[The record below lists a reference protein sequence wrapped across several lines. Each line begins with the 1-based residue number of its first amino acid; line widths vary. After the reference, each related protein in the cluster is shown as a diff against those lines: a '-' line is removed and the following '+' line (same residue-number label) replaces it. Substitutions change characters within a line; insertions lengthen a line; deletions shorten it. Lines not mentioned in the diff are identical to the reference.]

1 MSPWL
6 ALIIGLVIG
15 WIVGV
20 LIARQNY
27 ETCRKQIERMKQEL
41 MAQDKQLQSA
51 RQEIAELEEQVEEQI
66 KGASST

>member
-6 ALIIGLVIG
+6 ALFIGLAIG

-27 ETCRKQIERMKQEL
+27 ETCRKQIEQMKQEL
-41 MAQDKQLQSA
+41 MAQDAQLQSA
-51 RQEIAELEEQVEEQI
+51 RQEIADLEDQI
-66 KGASST
+66 AEKQPV

>member
-1 MSPWL
+1 MSPWITL
-6 ALIIGLVIG
+6 FIGLVIG

-41 MAQDKQLQSA
+41 MAQDVQLETA
-51 RQEIAELEEQVEEQI
+51 RQEIADLETKI
-66 KGASST
+66 KETSPR

>member
-27 ETCRKQIERMKQEL
+27 ETCRKQIEQMKQEL
-41 MAQDKQLQSA
+41 MAQDAQLQSA
-51 RQEIAELEEQVEEQI
+51 RQEIADLEDQVAEKQPV
-66 KGASST
+66 

>member
-6 ALIIGLVIG
+6 ALVIGLIIG

-41 MAQDKQLQSA
+41 TAQDAQLQSA
-51 RQEIAELEEQVEEQI
+51 RQEIANLEEQVKE
-66 KGASST
+66 KAG

>member
-6 ALIIGLVIG
+6 ALFIGLVIG

-27 ETCRKQIERMKQEL
+27 ETCRKQIEQMKQEL
-41 MAQDKQLQSA
+41 MAQDAQLQSA
-51 RQEIAELEEQVEEQI
+51 RREIANLEDQVKDKQPE
-66 KGASST
+66 